1 MRLLLCSNRLTYVFA
16 CLSSV
21 KIIGKGSG
29 NWLWPAGHDNLDC
42 IMSVGFGELQLIALY
57 EAPKKTSKV
66 ISLINGEIIM
76 LDCTD

>member
-1 MRLLLCSNRLTYVFA
+1 
-16 CLSSV
+16 
-21 KIIGKGSG
+21 
-29 NWLWPAGHDNLDC
+29 
-42 IMSVGFGELQLIALY
+42 MSVGFGELQLIALY